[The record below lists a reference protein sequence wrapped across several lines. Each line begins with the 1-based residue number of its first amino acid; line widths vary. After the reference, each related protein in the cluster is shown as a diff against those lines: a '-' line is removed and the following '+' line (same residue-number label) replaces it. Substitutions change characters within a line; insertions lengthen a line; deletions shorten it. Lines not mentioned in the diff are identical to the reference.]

1 MITKMTPLSFTR
13 RSPAA
18 LLTVGLLAAYLI
30 FSAPTVVR
38 AQQIVSCA
46 ASGGA
51 LGETY
56 VTVNSDQAQVNVR
69 SGPNSYQYDKIGILL
84 TFEAAPAVG
93 RSPGG
98 EWIQISCP
106 GAFNGTGWV
115 YAANVTLTAAGE
127 LPVITIPP
135 TATPLITDTVDP
147 ALAAEFPPVQP
158 TATRLPTFTPA
169 APQSLPTFAETP
181 TLSVNG
187 NLQGALILVIGVLGL
202 AILLLSF
209 LFRR

>member
-1 MITKMTPLSFTR
+1 MITKMTRLSFTR
-13 RSPAA
+13 RRLAAFQTVGLFAA
-18 LLTVGLLAAYLI
+18 LLI
-30 FSAPTVVR
+30 FFAPTVVR

-69 SGPNSYQYDKIGILL
+69 SGPNSYQYGKIGILL
-84 TFEAAPAVG
+84 TFESAPAIG
-93 RSPGG
+93 RSTGG
-98 EWIQISCP
+98 ELIQISCP
-106 GAFNGTGWV
+106 GAFGGTGWV

-127 LPVITIPP
+127 LPVVGMPL

-158 TATRLPTFTPA
+158 TSTRLPTFTPA
-169 APQSLPTFAETP
+169 APQSLPTFTDTP
-181 TLSVNG
+181 AIPVSG